1 MNETSDDLPAR
12 IRAMGATCF
21 ALQARRTA
29 NLLARTYTRAMA
41 SIGLEIAQFSTLCVV
56 AAEQSLS
63 VSEMAMQL
71 GVDRS
76 TLVRNLKILERDQLI
91 VQSGREGRR
100 VIYRLTD
107 KGKTLLAQALPLWE
121 RIQTT
126 LSETLGEQQAND
138 LRRSLSALRKAA
150 RRLSPETSA
159 NS

>member
-1 MNETSDDLPAR
+1 MNKTPDDLPVR

-21 ALQARRTA
+21 ALQARKTA
-29 NLLARTYTRAMA
+29 NLLARIYSRAMA

-71 GVDRS
+71 GIDRS

-91 VQSGREGRR
+91 AQSGREGRR

-107 KGKTLLAQALPLWE
+107 KGKTLLVQALPLWE
-121 RIQTT
+121 QIQTM
-126 LSETLGEQQAND
+126 LSETLGEEQADD

-150 RRLSPETSA
+150 RRLTPETTA